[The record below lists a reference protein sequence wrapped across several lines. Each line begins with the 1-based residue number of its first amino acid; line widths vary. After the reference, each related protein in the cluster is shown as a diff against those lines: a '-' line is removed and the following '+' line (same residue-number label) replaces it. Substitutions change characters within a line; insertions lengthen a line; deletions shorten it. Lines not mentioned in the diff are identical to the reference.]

1 MDIGMKGSIILIIDD
16 EPEVGRTLASAL
28 AELGHRPLVA
38 TSGAEGLAR
47 MRDERPEAIF
57 LDVRMA
63 GLGGL
68 AVLQEIRR
76 DHPALPVVLITG
88 HATDEELEEAQ
99 RLGVAGIVA
108 KPWVL
113 NGLQGAID
121 QLGQDAPAAAADRA
135 RPRRPS
141 AQSRASG
148 VT

>member
-1 MDIGMKGSIILIIDD
+1 MDIGVKESMQILIIDD
-16 EPEVGRTLASAL
+16 EPEVGRTLACAL

-47 MRDERPEAIF
+47 MRDECPEAIF

-68 AVLQEIRR
+68 DVLQEIRR

-88 HATDEELEEAQ
+88 HATDDELEEAR

-113 NGLQGAID
+113 NGLQGAIN
-121 QLGQDAPAAAADRA
+121 QLGQDVPAADRA
-135 RPRRPS
+135 RPRRTG
-141 AQSRASG
+141 ARSRASG
-148 VT
+148 VS